1 MLLCNLHIYSMCQA
15 TSANITVVL
24 SRYILHLNV
33 KQALVGQYTNGKWIL
48 LEVNMNRNEKVVPN
62 LEAQKFLGRPI
73 VPRAQEKSSYII
85 LPTVPGSDAHLREK
99 HFYNFSIF

>member
-24 SRYILHLNV
+24 SRYILHL
-33 KQALVGQYTNGKWIL
+33 GQYTNGKWIL